1 MSWNWP
7 RVRRTARRILS
18 RRHVALEEM
27 ATEVV
32 ELAPGETVTI
42 PPAVHMPES
51 LDRVQKLSPWR
62 DWTTERLLIEGGR
75 QQHAACLRYRVRDAH
90 LVGAYLYRGPVRE
103 EVGYAPESWRAE
115 GPAEVVAEAHL
126 MSNFAGSRF
135 FGNYLLDEF
144 PRQLLIEGPA
154 SCIRALGKHFE
165 HEAGYR
171 ELLGLEAPRHV
182 PWARIGELTIYVD
195 YGQNRSKEQRFR
207 ELRARMRRS
216 LGGGG
221 VRRSRVVFLDRGDT
235 GERRT
240 IANEVELKAFLV
252 AQGVDIVT
260 PSQLSAHDV
269 ARRTLDAAL
278 VISVEGSHISHAIY
292 TVADQGV
299 FLVLQPPDR
308 FAMAY
313 KEFTDRMGLGF
324 AFLVGQ
330 PNAEGWSV
338 PLDELARLMDEVLR

>member
-1 MSWNWP
+1 MNWNWP
-7 RVRRTARRILS
+7 RVRRTARRLLS

-32 ELAPGETVTI
+32 ELAPAETVTI
-42 PPAVHMPES
+42 PPAVHTPGTLE
-51 LDRVQKLSPWR
+51 RVQKLSPWR

-75 QQHAACLRYRVRDAH
+75 QQHAACLRYRVRDAQ
-90 LVGAYLYRGPVRE
+90 LVGAYLYRGAVRE
-103 EVGYAPESWRAE
+103 EVGYAPESWRAA
-115 GPAEVVAEAHL
+115 GPAEYLAEAHL

-144 PRQLLIEGPA
+144 PRQLLVDGPA
-154 SCIRALGKHFE
+154 PHVRALGKHFE

-171 ELLGLEAPRHV
+171 ELLRLEAPRHL

-195 YGQNRSKEQRFR
+195 YGQNRSKEERFR
-207 ELRARMRRS
+207 ELRTRIRRS

-221 VRRSRVVFLDRGDT
+221 RMGRVVFLDRGET
-235 GERRT
+235 GEQRT
-240 IANEVELKAFLV
+240 IANESQLKAFLV
-252 AQGVDIVT
+252 AQGVDVVT
-260 PSQLSAHDV
+260 PSQLSAEDV

-278 VISVEGSHISHAIY
+278 VISVEGSHLSHAIY
-292 TVADQGV
+292 TVADDGT

-330 PNAEGWSV
+330 PGAEGWSV
-338 PLDELARLMDEVLR
+338 PLDELGRLMDEVLR

>member
-7 RVRRTARRILS
+7 RLHRTARRLLS

-42 PPAVHMPES
+42 PPAMHTPES
-51 LDRVQKLSPWR
+51 LERVQKLSPWR

-75 QQHAACLRYRVRDAH
+75 QQHAPCLRYRVRDAQ
-90 LVGAYLYRGPVRE
+90 LVGAYVYRGAVRE
-103 EVGYAPESWRAE
+103 EVGYGRESWRAE
-115 GPAEVVAEAHL
+115 GPPENLAEAHL

-144 PRQLLIEGPA
+144 PRQLLTEGPA
-154 SCIRALGKHFE
+154 PSIRALGKHFE

-171 ELLGLEAPRHV
+171 DLLGLEAPRRV

-195 YGQNRSKEQRFR
+195 YGQNRSKELRFR

-216 LGGGG
+216 IGGGG
-221 VRRSRVVFLDRGDT
+221 QRGRVVFLDRGET

-240 IANEVELKAFLV
+240 IANESQLKAFFV
-252 AQGVDIVT
+252 AQGVDVVT
-260 PSQLSAHDV
+260 PSQLSAEDV

-278 VISVEGSHISHAIY
+278 VISVEGSHLSHVIY
-292 TVADQGV
+292 TVADEGT

-330 PNAEGWSV
+330 PSAEGWSV
-338 PLDELARLMDEVLR
+338 PLDELARLMDEVRS